1 MGASMETT
9 LDWKRLTTVEPGPAN
24 IKPCDSCGNI
34 AIGLY
39 MTADTNLMKF
49 SCDCGFE
56 GETATELHRALDNW
70 NKASEKVC

>member
-1 MGASMETT
+1 MENQIE
-9 LDWKRLTTVEPGPAN
+9 WKRLTTVEPGPAN
-24 IKPCDSCGNI
+24 IMACKTCNNV

-39 MTADTNLMKF
+39 VTTDTNLMKF

-56 GETATELHRALDNW
+56 GEISTELHKALENW